1 MADRL
6 ICSRATV
13 EAPSRGRRFRSQRS
27 ELETTPTI
35 VRAQGLRAPM
45 ILSKGSLLA
54 VLRSKRLAYGLVAC
68 FVVAACVLNY
78 PGHLS
83 LDSLTQLNEGRSG
96 RFTSL
101 NPPFASA
108 LLGLFDRIHEGA
120 GLQMLFDI
128 GLLALALIVML
139 RALPRTS
146 ALSNLLL
153 FVFLASPIT
162 LIYGGIIWKDVLFAH
177 LELLAFALLMSAER
191 HSGRWKAGAIVVLL
205 AASSQIR
212 PQGVVVALVA
222 CMAFAWLP
230 RRAGDR
236 SVTTKAGLG
245 IALFSATVIVSLLL
259 SAFVTQKSD
268 RTIGI
273 AYSNAAPVLMLYDI
287 AGIVKR
293 VPDLDLSL
301 LAQAGTDVPLLKQL
315 IVVGYT
321 PQRVDSLDIYAALPD
336 SEHLYLPLVRQWV
349 QAISTN
355 PGAYLAH
362 RFDVFSW
369 HLGLHDPAKCLPVHV
384 GIDDSDPTLLAAL
397 NLRETASP
405 YSGVLWEYASAM
417 FATPVFRGIT
427 YAAILGASL
436 LLLARAGFGR
446 HIAATSLAL
455 AALLFALS
463 YLVLGIACDVRYL
476 YFTLTAAMFCAVYA
490 TAHWQKPNRG

>member
-1 MADRL
+1 M
-6 ICSRATV
+6 
-13 EAPSRGRRFRSQRS
+13 
-27 ELETTPTI
+27 I
-35 VRAQGLRAPM
+35 V
-45 ILSKGSLLA
+45 SKGPLLA

-83 LDSLTQLNEGRSG
+83 LDSLIQLNEGRSG
-96 RFTSL
+96 RFASM

-128 GLLALALIVML
+128 GLLALALSVML

-153 FVFLASPIT
+153 LGFLASPVT
-162 LIYGGIIWKDVLFAH
+162 LIYSGIIWKDVLFGH

-191 HSGRWKAGAIVVLL
+191 HARPWKMATIVVLL
-205 AASSQIR
+205 AAASQIR
-212 PQGVVVALVA
+212 PQGVIVALVA
-222 CMAFAWLP
+222 CLAFAWLP
-230 RRAGDR
+230 PRAGVR
-236 SVTTKAGLG
+236 SVTTKAGLAF
-245 IALFSATVIVSLLL
+245 ALFGATVVVSLLL
-259 SAFVTQKSD
+259 STFVTQKTE

-301 LAQAGTDVPLLKQL
+301 LGEAGTDVPLLKQRIL
-315 IVVGYT
+315 VQYT
-321 PQRVDSLDIYAALPD
+321 PQRMDPLDLYAALPD
-336 SEHLYLPLVRQWV
+336 SEHLYSPLVRQWL

-362 RFDVFSW
+362 RLDVFGW
-369 HLGLHDPAKCLPVHV
+369 QLGLHDPARCLPVHV
-384 GIDDSDPTLLAAL
+384 GIDNSDPRLLAAL
-397 NLRETASP
+397 NLEAASRF
-405 YSGVLWEYASAM
+405 SGVLWNYASAM

-436 LLLARAGFGR
+436 LLLARAGFRR
-446 HIAATSLAL
+446 HVAATSLAI
-455 AALLFALS
+455 AALLFGLS
-463 YLVLGIACDVRYL
+463 YVVVGIACDVRYL

-490 TAHWQKPNRG
+490 TAQPRDRKKSNPE